1 MAVGSRSVAAR
12 RNALLLLAALAAAAC
27 KRDEAGEGAPVGSGA
42 AAGPVTK
49 DDGLAIAREVG
60 AGWFG
65 EEKWEEAHAVLE
77 SVVKNLAATAQDR
90 ANLACVKLHRF
101 PDDPA
106 KAQAQVAEAKVLCQ
120 RAVAQ
125 DASCAA
131 AHYVLGLIA
140 FDKEL
145 LPADALKEFALAVKL
160 APDDV
165 PARMRWSEALD
176 EMGDLKGAIEQ
187 LEFVKARGIE
197 YAGSYYKPA
206 VYRLSRLIRKRNQ
219 GDDKATAA
227 ALTKEHGQLTK
238 DGAPEASLD
247 DIHLGNLA
255 RVKSP
260 PPVARPG
267 EAPKSPPPVKFEP
280 YGGVHLKEAGA
291 IASLAVADLDNDGCD
306 DLVAL
311 GANGLW
317 VALRDGAAADGFTT
331 REVKDAKG
339 RIAGTRIVAV
349 DLENEGGSSLL
360 VLGPDGVRLFS
371 PDAKDVLRDET
382 GQLPAL
388 SGVADVVGVD
398 YDHEGHL
405 DLLFATASGVK
416 LVRNDGIPK
425 DPSTLARQGSIQFHD
440 VSADTGMPAGA
451 FEWVA
456 SEDFDAD
463 QDIDFIAGGAATP
476 PLVISNLRK
485 GRFDV
490 QPPKTTGL
498 AESLH
503 GEPLLIDL
511 DHDGKVDVLEP
522 GAPPAWQKND
532 GKGKFGPPQPLP
544 ELAALLGAHDGRDTA
559 LVDLD
564 WNGEPDLVGKAADGL
579 LKMHCGSLTAAGAPE
594 LALGGHGLAGA
605 PPLFGDFDDDG
616 ALDLVTIAQAK
627 GEEGVQLL
635 RGSVAGGHALTLLL
649 KGIKDN
655 RGAVGAVCEVR
666 AGSHYER
673 RLAQGRRQVFGL
685 GTRESADVARISWPN
700 GVVQN
705 LVQPKSGAED
715 KQCPAVLAEASK
727 PGARPAGR
735 AATVVGVPQ
744 KEGLIGSC
752 PFLYSW
758 GPGGYGF
765 VSDVLGTTPLGLPM
779 KEGMYVPPDHDELV
793 RVTSEQLAAV
803 DGEYR
808 FQFTEE
814 LREVIYLDRA
824 QLWVVDHPA
833 SVEVHPEERFSFP
846 PFPPQKIH
854 TVRGALPIV
863 KAVDQKGHD
872 WTKELTSVDDVHAVP
887 FEPLDSRYLGLV
899 TAHTLELTL
908 PDAVKSAK
916 RVRLLMTG
924 WLYWTDASVNIA
936 ADHTGAFDFVPPIF
950 SVPDGHGEEGSPGGW
965 KECGP
970 PVGFP
975 AGKTKT
981 MVIDVTS
988 LLNRADPRLRI
999 FSTIRLYW
1007 DAIRVAIDDDDAPI
1021 TVTKLEAKRAQLWSR
1036 GFSAAVTD
1044 DHRDHP
1050 ARFDWS
1056 KLEKEPRWNQHRGML
1071 TRYGDVLPL
1080 LSEIDDQFAL
1090 LGSGDAMD
1098 LRFDA
1103 TTTPPKAGMART
1115 YLLFLDGWAKDADPN
1130 TMFSQ
1135 TVEPLPFHGMTGYP
1149 YGEGEHYPDDDAHD
1163 AYRRKW
1169 NTRAGRR
1176 LIGTL
1181 VEPAGAAASN

>member
-1 MAVGSRSVAAR
+1 MAVGSGSVRGTRTGAHLLVVLIAAFACKR
-12 RNALLLLAALAAAAC
+12 EEDGAGGPSAAGGSAAAAPA
-27 KRDEAGEGAPVGSGA
+27 KGSSPDEA
-42 AAGPVTK
+42 
-49 DDGLAIAREVG
+49 LAIAREVG

-77 SVVKNLAATAQDR
+77 SVAKSPNATAQDL

-106 KAQAQVAEAKVLCQ
+106 KATAQVAEAKALCQ
-120 RAVAQ
+120 QAAAK
-125 DASCAA
+125 DPACAS

-145 LPADALKEFALAVKL
+145 VPADALREFALAVKC

-176 EMGDLKGAIEQ
+176 ETGDLKGAIEQ
-187 LEFVKARGIE
+187 LEFVKSRGIE
-197 YAGSYYKPA
+197 YANAYYKPA

-219 GDDKATAA
+219 GDDKATAV
-227 ALTKEHGQLTK
+227 ALTKEHAQLGK
-238 DGAPEASLD
+238 DGVAEATLD

-267 EAPKSPPPVKFEP
+267 EAPKSAPPVKFEP
-280 YGGVHLKEAGA
+280 YGAARLAEAGA
-291 IASLAVADLDNDGCD
+291 VASLAVADLDNDGCD

-317 VALRDGAAADGFTT
+317 IALRDGAAADGFKT

-339 RIAGTRIVAV
+339 RIAGTRVVALDV
-349 DLENEGGSSLL
+349 ENEGGSSVL
-360 VLGPDGVRLFS
+360 VLSDGGVRLLS
-371 PDAKDVLRDET
+371 PDAKELLRDES

-405 DLLFATASGVK
+405 DLLFATAGGVK
-416 LVRNDGIPK
+416 LVRNDGVPK
-425 DPSTLARQGSIQFHD
+425 DPSTLARQGPVKFHD
-440 VSADTGMPAGA
+440 VTAETGMPAGA

-463 QDIDFIAGGAATP
+463 QDIDFIAGGEKTP
-476 PLVISNLRK
+476 PLILSNLRK

-490 QPPKTTGL
+490 QTPKTTGL
-498 AESLH
+498 VETLH
-503 GEPLLIDL
+503 GKPLLVDL
-511 DHDGKVDVLEP
+511 DHDGKVDVVEP
-522 GAPPAWQKND
+522 GAPPAWQRND
-532 GKGKFGPPQPLP
+532 GHGHFGPPQPLP
-544 ELAALLGAHDGRDTA
+544 DLAGILAKADGRSVALL
-559 LVDLD
+559 DLD
-564 WNGEPDLVGKAADGL
+564 WNGEPDLVAAGADGTVRV
-579 LKMHCGSLTAAGAPE
+579 HYGSLTASGAPE
-594 LALGGHGLAGA
+594 QSLGGKASSGGA
-605 PPLFGDFDDDG
+605 PLFGDFDDDG
-616 ALDLVTIAQAK
+616 APDLVTPAAA
-627 GEEGVQLL
+627 GVEIR

-685 GTRESADVARISWPN
+685 GPRESADVARISWPN

-705 LVQPKSGAED
+705 LVQPKSAADD
-715 KQCPAVLAEASK
+715 KQCPSVLAEAAK
-727 PGARPAGR
+727 PGAKTAGR
-735 AATVVGVPQ
+735 VATVVAVPQ

-758 GPGGYGF
+758 DGSGYRF

-793 RVTSEQLAAV
+793 RVTSDQLAAAG
-803 DGEYR
+803 GEYR

-814 LREVIYLDRA
+814 LREVTYLDRA

-833 SVEVHPEERFSFP
+833 GIEVQPEERFSFP

-863 KAVDQKGHD
+863 KAVDQTGRD

-899 TAHTLELTL
+899 TAHFLDLTL

-916 RVRLLMTG
+916 KVRLLMTG

-950 SVPDGHGEEGSPGGW
+950 SVPDGKGGW
-965 KECGP
+965 RECGP

-988 LLNRADPRLRI
+988 MLNRDDPRLRI

-1007 DAIRVAIDDDDAPI
+1007 DAIRVAVDDDDAPI
-1021 TVTKLEAKRAQLWSR
+1021 TVTKLEAKRADLWSR
-1036 GFSAAVTD
+1036 GFSAPVRD
-1044 DHRDHP
+1044 DVRDHP
-1050 ARFDWS
+1050 ARFDFAH
-1056 KLEKEPRWNQHRGML
+1056 LEKEPRWNQHHGML

-1080 LSEIDDQFAL
+1080 LAQIDDEFAL
-1090 LGSGDAMD
+1090 IGSGDAID

-1103 TTTPPKAGMART
+1103 TTTPPKPGMART

-1130 TMFSQ
+1130 TMYSQ
-1135 TVEPLPFHGMTGYP
+1135 TVEPLPFHAMSGYP
-1149 YGEGEHYPDDDAHD
+1149 YGPDEHYPDDEAHD
-1163 AYRRKW
+1163 NYQRKW

-1181 VEPAGAAASN
+1181 VVPAGAATPN